1 MMLIRMAWR
10 NLWRNP
16 RRTFITLF
24 SMVFG
29 LTMMIVGYALMD
41 GMTVQMVHYATL
53 LGSGHVQIHHPDYI
67 EDHSMYDTL
76 EDPEE
81 LLGRVSTSGVGSAS
95 PRMFATALAS
105 SGPQS
110 AGAQLW
116 GIDPVAEST
125 VTELHKHLEQGE
137 WLSARPSGGIILGR
151 NLARTLSASPGDEIV
166 VLTQAADGS
175 LGNEIYT
182 VSGVLKSIGEMLDR
196 GGILMHISDLT
207 QLLVLDGQIHEIAL
221 KLQDPDDLEG
231 AREILGGV
239 FDRNRYD
246 IRDWKQLFP
255 ELAEYLKLSSGS
267 MTIILFVIFAV
278 ASLGIINTQLM
289 SLFERT
295 REVGIMR
302 ALGLGPFAVAR
313 LVFFETIYMLLM
325 AALIGGVTGSVWSLR
340 LERHGWDISWM
351 GGSFDFVGVAFEPY
365 LYASLRPAAII
376 DSIWVMVV
384 VVLVASLYPLYRAAR
399 ISPVDAIGRGR

>member
-76 EDPEE
+76 EDPDE
-81 LLGRVSTSGVGSAS
+81 LLARVGATDLGNAS

-116 GIDPVAEST
+116 GIDPEAEST
-125 VTELHKHLEQGE
+125 VTELYKHLEKGE
-137 WLSARPSGGIILGR
+137 WLSDRPSRSVILGR

-196 GGILMHISDLT
+196 GGILMHIEDLA
-207 QLLVLDGQIHEIAL
+207 QLLVLDGRIHEIAL

-325 AALIGGVTGSVWSLR
+325 AALIGGVTGSIWSLR